1 MFLFD
6 IFLNFN
12 NFKDA
17 FETLTMSILSR
28 LLFDNPRGPL
38 YKAVISSGVAKN
50 FVEYFG
56 YQSDFSETFFNIG
69 VSGISESDISK
80 VEEIINR
87 TLLEASKNG
96 FPKRDIEALL
106 NRIELKF
113 KFVIFDEY
121 DIFSFQKMQG

>member
-1 MFLFD
+1 
-6 IFLNFN
+6 
-12 NFKDA
+12 
-17 FETLTMSILSR
+17 MSILSR

-38 YKAVISSGVAKN
+38 YKALISSGVAKN
-50 FVEYFG
+50 FVEFFG

-106 NRIELKF
+106 NRMELKF
-113 KFVIFDEY
+113 KFVIFDKN